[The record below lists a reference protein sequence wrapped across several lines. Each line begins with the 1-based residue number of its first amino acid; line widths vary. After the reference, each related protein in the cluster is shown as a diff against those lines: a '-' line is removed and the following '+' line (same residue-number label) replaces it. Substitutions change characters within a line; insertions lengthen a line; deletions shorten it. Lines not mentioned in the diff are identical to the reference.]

1 MNEEN
6 NSQNTNVIGGEN
18 NTITQD
24 NSMLNGGVDN
34 NTALNNE
41 PVVNNVNTTQM
52 QDNMQSNN
60 MNSTQTSVNNNVNG
74 SSVSQPN
81 QNKKNTSLYIVI
93 VLIVVIL
100 ALIGYIVFG
109 KDKKEDNRTNN
120 SNDTT
125 KQEDNSSNDTKNP
138 IIDTSKEYSKD
149 GFSIKLD
156 GYFKE
161 TELEGVNVFYQG
173 ATTGLTALKE
183 DFKTLNLVGYGE
195 NSTLEEYGKLV
206 LKANK
211 FEGQELIPI
220 NDNLIYFE
228 YNRTIDDIDYYYLG
242 VVTKGSDAFWLVNF
256 FCADLTKGINKDKF
270 ITWAKTIKVE

>member
-24 NSMLNGGVDN
+24 NSMLNGGVGN

-60 MNSTQTSVNNNVNG
+60 MNSTQTPVNNNVNG